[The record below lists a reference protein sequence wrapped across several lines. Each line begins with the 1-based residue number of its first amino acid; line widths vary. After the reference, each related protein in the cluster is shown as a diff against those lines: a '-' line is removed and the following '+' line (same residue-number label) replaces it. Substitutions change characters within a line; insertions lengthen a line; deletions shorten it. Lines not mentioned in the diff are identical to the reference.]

1 MRTTV
6 LLIVVLL
13 LPAASVRGQ
22 DMINVSTPLNTAGGS
37 FFENIGFNWSL
48 RGPNWFANFNGMAPP
63 PFGNFDPNSGL
74 RSGVAFGG
82 NGVNGTLGFTFGQ
95 GSSRTITSTTPSVTL
110 MDGVPGGITSQ
121 TIRPFVTGITPVVG
135 GYPTSSFGTIPSPGQ
150 QMGQAI
156 QQAQQA
162 DLQQRMFKANRARQT
177 KAIEYFNR
185 GQRAETE
192 GNKKMARANYRLAL
206 ASAEGLLR
214 VEVIKRMRANGW
226 TR

>member
-1 MRTTV
+1 
-6 LLIVVLL
+6 
-13 LPAASVRGQ
+13 
-22 DMINVSTPLNTAGGS
+22 
-37 FFENIGFNWSL
+37 
-48 RGPNWFANFNGMAPP
+48 MAPP

-135 GYPTSSFGTIPSPGQ
+135 DYPTSSFGTIPSPGQ

-162 DLQQRMFKANRARQT
+162 DLQRGCSKPTGLDRPRRSSTSIAVSVPRRKATR
-177 KAIEYFNR
+177 KWR
-185 GQRAETE
+185 GRTT
-192 GNKKMARANYRLAL
+192 GSPWPPPRDY
-206 ASAEGLLR
+206 
-214 VEVIKRMRANGW
+214 
-226 TR
+226 